1 MNPIIVPIIIA
12 VIGIQVVLSK
22 QPRRYLGL
30 ILPSLSFL
38 ISVFLCVYF
47 VVTIPVGQLYTIT
60 TVNGESYYFDTV
72 EEMEEYKNTLD
83 ENDIVAEEITNDS
96 GENASAILI
105 SVLRLG
111 GGINIITLILLLI
124 YRSKRYVRRDNQ
136 KADIQKMTIQ
146 DIE

>member
-38 ISVFLCVYF
+38 ISIFFCIYF

-60 TVNGESYYFDTV
+60 TVNGESHSFKSI
-72 EEMEEYKNTLD
+72 EQMEEYKNTLD